1 MRSAQGELCLHVTV
15 GNDYSVHDAGVQD
28 LYEVGEL
35 FSLRIDKKKC
45 CATYTLDQSYEEA
58 SYSHFSPNTFDLT
71 RQTPHL

>member
-1 MRSAQGELCLHVTV
+1 MHSAQGELCLHVTA
-15 GNDYSVHDAGVQD
+15 GNDYSVHGAEVQD

-35 FSLRIDKKKC
+35 FSLRIDKKSVVQHIHWISLIK
-45 CATYTLDQSYEEA
+45 A